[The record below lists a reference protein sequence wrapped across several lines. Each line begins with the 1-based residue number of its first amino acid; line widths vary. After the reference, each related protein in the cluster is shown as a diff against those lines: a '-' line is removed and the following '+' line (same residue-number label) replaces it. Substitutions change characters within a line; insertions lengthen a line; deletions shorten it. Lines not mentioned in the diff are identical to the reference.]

1 MPLELRSRLET
12 LFLALRV
19 GRGKVSQV
27 AEFNYMRGLIAATAA
42 TAAAAAVDGR
52 RRWW

>member
-1 MPLELRSRLET
+1 MSGTPIT
-12 LFLALRV
+12 MIGADD
-19 GRGKVSQV
+19 
-27 AEFNYMRGLIAATAA
+27 MRGLIAATAA